1 MRVTRWIVSLVLST
15 FLGLGCQP
23 QEIVEGG
30 KPNPKPVKTL
40 ISLSPST
47 TEIAATAGLYS
58 QLKGRTAAC
67 NYPTT
72 VAQTPVVA
80 GVKPDYDKIAA
91 IKPDLAIYDP
101 NLFSATDIKKLEDLK
116 IETFPIAANSV
127 EEFIDALY
135 RFGSRTG
142 SETSVST
149 YVDRIL
155 DIMRR
160 TQAEPVAKEV
170 TCVILLPG
178 RGGEHMV
185 AGTESFQA
193 DVLKIAR
200 AKVLGPPGTKFVPLN
215 AEQLIGWNPDFV
227 VSAGDPTS
235 LLQDPRFQSLQ
246 AFKNKRIR
254 AINQDVV
261 LRAGSRVDK
270 FIEAAAQIV
279 ATQAKQ

>member
-1 MRVTRWIVSLVLST
+1 MRVTRWIVPLVLST

-30 KPNPKPVKTL
+30 KPNPKPIKTL

-47 TEIAATAGLYS
+47 TEVATMAALYS

-72 VAQTPVVA
+72 IAQTPVVV

-101 NLFSATDIKKLEDLK
+101 NLFGAADIKKLEDLK
-116 IETFPIAANSV
+116 IETYPITANTV
-127 EEFIDALY
+127 QEFIDTLY
-135 RFGSRTG
+135 RFGARTN
-142 SETSVST
+142 SETSLST

-160 TQAEPVAKEV
+160 TQSEPVSKEV

-193 DVLKIAR
+193 DVMKIAY
-200 AKVLGPPGTKFVPLN
+200 AKVLGPGGTKFVPLN
-215 AEQLIGWNPDFV
+215 AEQLVGWNPDLV
-227 VSAGDPTS
+227 ITAGDPTS
-235 LLQDPRFQSLQ
+235 LLQDPRFQSLE

-261 LRAGSRVDK
+261 VRAGSRVDK

-279 ATQAKQ
+279 ATQASQ